1 MIKIT
6 NLKEID
12 QIQPLMLKAYIAKKM
27 TAMMQEYQVDNLD
40 DIGCFIVLEPE
51 EFTDFPIGE
60 MEFVEMLFL
69 EESMF
74 LHGVRIIDES
84 YGEDIYLP
92 VEVASRFHLYRR
104 GKISDNRQPTAV
116 SADDRRQ
123 RQGIV

>member
-1 MIKIT
+1 MIKTT

-51 EFTDFPIGE
+51 EFTDFPISE
-60 MEFVEMLFL
+60 MEFVEMLSL
-69 EESMF
+69 KENVF

-92 VEVASRFHLYRR
+92 VEVVRC
-104 GKISDNRQPTAV
+104 
-116 SADDRRQ
+116 
-123 RQGIV
+123 

>member
-1 MIKIT
+1 MIKVT
-6 NLKEID
+6 NLQEVNRIEND
-12 QIQPLMLKAYIAKKM
+12 SLQMHIREKAE
-27 TAMMQEYQVDNLD
+27 AMMQEYQVENLD

-92 VEVASRFHLYRR
+92 VEVVRC
-104 GKISDNRQPTAV
+104 
-116 SADDRRQ
+116 
-123 RQGIV
+123 

>member
-1 MIKIT
+1 MIKVT

-27 TAMMQEYQVDNLD
+27 TAMMREYQVDNLD
-40 DIGCFIVLEPE
+40 DIGCFIVLESE

-74 LHGVRIIDES
+74 LHGVRIIDDS
-84 YGEDIYLP
+84 CGEDIYLP
-92 VEVASRFHLYRR
+92 VEVVRC
-104 GKISDNRQPTAV
+104 
-116 SADDRRQ
+116 
-123 RQGIV
+123 

>member
-6 NLKEID
+6 NLTEID

-92 VEVASRFHLYRR
+92 VEVVRC
-104 GKISDNRQPTAV
+104 
-116 SADDRRQ
+116 
-123 RQGIV
+123 

>member
-1 MIKIT
+1 MIKVT

-27 TAMMQEYQVDNLD
+27 TAMMQEYQVENMD
-40 DIGCFIVLEPE
+40 DIGCFVVLESE

-60 MEFVEMLFL
+60 VEFVEILFL

-74 LHGVRIIDES
+74 LHGVKIIDES

-92 VEVASRFHLYRR
+92 VEV
-104 GKISDNRQPTAV
+104 ITC
-116 SADDRRQ
+116 
-123 RQGIV
+123 